1 MISTLD
7 PASQQFLNSLNQI
20 QQRADR
26 AQLQL
31 SSGLRIATVSDAPD
45 QVSQL
50 LQTKATLSAAQQ
62 IDQNLVNVKAQ
73 VDSSETAL
81 QSAVSLVEQA
91 QTLGAQ
97 GQSGFNSPT
106 TQQTVAN
113 QLGTV
118 LQQLVTVANTQVG
131 GRYVFAGDSDQTQ
144 PYTID
149 LTQSSPVSAYAGTP
163 STRQVQSAD
172 GSTFSVAKT
181 AQDIFDNPD
190 PTQSVFQ
197 SIVSLRAAVLSGD
210 STAITAA
217 LGNVGTANT
226 YVNQQLA
233 FYGNVQNQV
242 TNATNFGA
250 SYETQ
255 LTAQISG
262 IQDADLTQA
271 ITEFT
276 QANTQEQAAL
286 SAEAKVPHQSL
297 FSYLA

>member
-1 MISTLD
+1 MLSTLN
-7 PASQQFLNSLNQI
+7 PAAQQFLNGLNHI
-20 QQRADR
+20 QQRAEK
-26 AQLQL
+26 AQQEL
-31 SSGLRIATVSDAPD
+31 STGLRIATVSDAPD

-50 LQTKATLSAAQQ
+50 LQTQATLSRTQQ

-81 QSAVSLVEQA
+81 ESAVSLVQQA

-97 GQSGFNSPT
+97 GQSGFDSAA

-118 LQQLVTVANTQVG
+118 LQQLVTVANTQVD
-131 GRYVFAGDSDQTQ
+131 GRYVFAGDADQTQ

-149 LTQSSPVSAYAGTP
+149 LTQTTPVSAFAGSP
-163 STRQVQSAD
+163 STRLVQSAD
-172 GSTFSVAKT
+172 GSLFAPAKT
-181 AQDIFDNPD
+181 AQDIFDASD

-197 SIVSLRAAVLSGD
+197 SLTALRSAVLSGD

-217 LGNVGTANT
+217 LGNVGTAGT
-226 YVNQQLA
+226 FLNQQLA
-233 FYGNVQNQV
+233 FYGNVQDQV

-250 SYETQ
+250 NYETQ
-255 LTAQISG
+255 LTTEIGG
-262 IQDADLTQA
+262 IQNADLTQV

-276 QANTQEQAAL
+276 LDNTQEQAAIQ
-286 SAEAKVPHQSL
+286 AESLVPRQSL
-297 FSYLA
+297 FSFLA

>member
-7 PASQQFLNSLNQI
+7 PAAQQFLNGLNQI
-20 QQRADR
+20 QQRAEK
-26 AQLQL
+26 AQLEL

-50 LQTKATLSAAQQ
+50 LQTQATLSTAQQ
-62 IDQNLVNVKAQ
+62 IDQNLVNVTAQ
-73 VDSSETAL
+73 VNSSETAL
-81 QSAVSLVEQA
+81 ESAVTLVQQA
-91 QTLGAQ
+91 QTLGAE
-97 GQSGFNSPT
+97 GQSGFDST
-106 TQQTVAN
+106 ETQQTVAN

-118 LQQLVTVANTQVG
+118 LQQLVTIANTSVE

-149 LTQSSPVSAYAGTP
+149 LTQTNPVSAYAGSP

-172 GSTFSVAKT
+172 GSVFSVAET
-181 AQDIFDNPD
+181 AQDIFDASD

-197 SIVSLRAAVLSGD
+197 SITSLRAAVLSGD

-217 LGNVGTANT
+217 LGDVGTAGT
-226 YVNQQLA
+226 YLNQQLA
-233 FYGNVQNQV
+233 FYGNVQDQV

-250 SYETQ
+250 NYETQ
-255 LTAQISG
+255 LTTEISG
-262 IQDADLTQA
+262 IQDADLTQV

-276 QANTQEQAAL
+276 QDNTQEQAAIQ
-286 SAEAKVPHQSL
+286 AESLVPRQSL